1 MRGEAESAPRV
12 DVRLGGVGPLT
23 PHASRLADL
32 PVTRR
37 AAVLAL
43 LVAALTTSCGFHLRG
58 RADLPF
64 ETLYVEGMDYSAFSG
79 QLRRTIQT
87 GSNTRLAE
95 NPADA
100 QAILTLMGESQERT
114 ILALSSGGTV
124 REFQLRYRV
133 SFRVHDGKG
142 KEWLPAGEVIL
153 RRDLTYDDT
162 QVLAKEAEAQ
172 VLFRDMQSDA
182 VIQVLRRIEAIR
194 ATSTLDS

>member
-1 MRGEAESAPRV
+1 VRGEAGSSRRV
-12 DVRLGGVGPLT
+12 DARPGGLAPLT
-23 PHASRLADL
+23 LHASPLTNARFARGA
-32 PVTRR
+32 V
-37 AAVLAL
+37 VLAL
-43 LVAALTTSCGFHLRG
+43 LVAALMTSCGFHLRG

>member
-1 MRGEAESAPRV
+1 MRREADLDSCA
-12 DVRLGGVGPLT
+12 DVRVGGVGPLT
-23 PHASRLADL
+23 PHASPLTNARFA
-32 PVTRR
+32 RR
-37 AAVLAL
+37 AAILAL
-43 LVAALTTSCGFHLRG
+43 LAAVLTASCGFQLRG

-87 GSNTRLAE
+87 GSNTRLTE
-95 NPADA
+95 NPAEA
-100 QAILTLMGESQERT
+100 QAILTLLGESQERT

-142 KEWLPAGEVIL
+142 KEWLAAGEVIL

-172 VLFRDMQSDA
+172 VLFRDMQNDA

-194 ATSTLDS
+194 ATSTMDS

>member
-1 MRGEAESAPRV
+1 MRREADSGSGV
-12 DVRLGGVGPLT
+12 DARLGGSGPVTARDSSLT
-23 PHASRLADL
+23 NSPF
-32 PVTRR
+32 TRR
-37 AAVLAL
+37 AAILAML
-43 LVAALTTSCGFHLRG
+43 AAALTSSCGFQLRG
-58 RADLPF
+58 RSDLPF
-64 ETLYVEGMDYSAFSG
+64 DTLYVEGMDYSAFTG

-87 GSNTRLAE
+87 GSNTRLTE
-95 NPADA
+95 NPAGA

-142 KEWLPAGEVIL
+142 REWLPVGEVVL

-172 VLFRDMQSDA
+172 TLFRDMQSDA
-182 VIQVLRRIEAIR
+182 VNQVLRRIQAIR
-194 ATSTLDS
+194 ATSTVDS

>member
-1 MRGEAESAPRV
+1 VRGEPDSAPGV

-23 PHASRLADL
+23 PRAL
-32 PVTRR
+32 PITNVPLSRR
-37 AAVLAL
+37 AAILAML
-43 LVAALTTSCGFHLRG
+43 AAALTASCGFQLRG

-64 ETLYVEGMDYSAFSG
+64 DTLYVEGMDYSAFTG

-87 GSNTRLAE
+87 GSNTRLTE
-95 NPADA
+95 NPAGA

-124 REFQLRYRV
+124 KEFQLRYRV

-142 KEWLPAGEVIL
+142 REWLPVGEVVL

-182 VIQVLRRIEAIR
+182 VNQVLRRIQAIR